1 MTTNREANTVTEEL
15 LAWITQQVPKF
26 SVAVTAVG
34 KPREGPGVALA
45 LLRAVPRVSP
55 LSFDRKRAVLALD
68 YLVTVS
74 LSDPLDEHSAVAE
87 LAFAALES
95 PDIEIAIDYPV
106 SEACRAIG
114 LPPSAGL
121 VLRTEARRER
131 ILARAPLVRELP
143 IVSVVGLAQAE
154 GKVIGPNNLP
164 IAGAIVTLDGS
175 NRQVTTGA
183 DGRFRFA
190 VPEGTRP
197 QVAARTRSRKG
208 TSRLTPATP
217 NLISLQTE
225 A

>member
-1 MTTNREANTVTEEL
+1 MTANREASHVTEEL

-26 SVAVTAVG
+26 NVAVTAIG
-34 KPREGPGVALA
+34 QPREGPGVALA
-45 LLRAVPRVSP
+45 LLRAVPRPVP
-55 LSFDRKRAVLALD
+55 ISFDRKRAVLTLD

-74 LSDPLDEHSAVAE
+74 LSDPLDVHTVVAE
-87 LAFAALES
+87 LAFAALEA
-95 PDIEIAIDYPV
+95 PDIEIAVDYPV
-106 SEACRAIG
+106 SDACRAIG

-143 IVSVVGLAQAE
+143 IVSVGGLAQAE
-154 GKVIGPNNLP
+154 GTVFGPNNLP
-164 IAGAIVTLDGS
+164 IVGAIVTLDGS
-175 NRQVTTGA
+175 DRQVTTGP

-197 QVAARTRSRKG
+197 QVTARARSRKG
-208 TSRLTPATP
+208 TIRLTPATP

>member
-1 MTTNREANTVTEEL
+1 MTVNREANKVTEEL
-15 LAWITQQVPKF
+15 LAWITLQVPKV
-26 SVAVTAVG
+26 SVAATAVG
-34 KPREGPGVALA
+34 QPREGPGIALA
-45 LLRAVPRVSP
+45 LVRAVPCAIP
-55 LSFDRKRAVLALD
+55 LSLDRKRAVLALD

-74 LSDPLDEHSAVAE
+74 LSDPLAEHSAVAS

-95 PDIEIAIDYPV
+95 PDIEIAVDYPV

-114 LPPSAGL
+114 LAPSAGL

-131 ILARAPLVRELP
+131 VLARAPLVRELP
-143 IVSVVGLAQAE
+143 IVSVGLLAQAE
-154 GKVIGPNNLP
+154 GTVIGPNNIP

-175 NRQVTTGA
+175 NRQVTTGP

-197 QVAARTRSRKG
+197 HITARARSREI
-208 TSRLTPATP
+208 TSTLTPDTP
-217 NLISLQTE
+217 SLIPLPME